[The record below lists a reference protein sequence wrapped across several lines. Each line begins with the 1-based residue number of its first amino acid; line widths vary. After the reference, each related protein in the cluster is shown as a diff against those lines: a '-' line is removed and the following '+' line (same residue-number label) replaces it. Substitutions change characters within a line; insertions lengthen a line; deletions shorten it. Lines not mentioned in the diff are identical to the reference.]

1 MKKIYLAFFT
11 LVTGLSLNAQLT
23 NANHSPVAGEVF
35 STYQCDS
42 TAISVGAS
50 GASALWNYATI
61 PTHSSVVNNYTAN
74 ANSNVSY
81 PVPGV
86 AVGSV
91 LSNLSYYQSSAASLN
106 FFGGNIIIASPSATV
121 TAALIYTS
129 SAVVAVYP
137 MSLNTASTSATG
149 GTFNI
154 TSPFPQAGTFTGNSE
169 TVADATGTLVIPTGT
184 FTNVIRVVTSQTINF
199 NATITGTVTQKN
211 YDYYNIGTKESLF
224 TISTSTVD
232 IPSFPPASTRTIVTR
247 TKPAIVG
254 IKENKQA
261 LIELS
266 VYPNPSST
274 TVYFV
279 TESAEAKHILVY
291 DITGKLVEK
300 QNFTDGK
307 LKLDVSG
314 YSTGLFIYTI
324 IGNNNQTLKTGKVTV
339 SH

>member
-91 LSNLSYYQSSAASLN
+91 LSNLSYYQSSNSALN
-106 FFGGNIIIASPSATV
+106 YFGGNIQIATV
-121 TAALIYTS
+121 SAALIYTS

-211 YDYYNIGTKESLF
+211 YDYYNAGTKEALF

-247 TKPAIVG
+247 TKPVTVG

-266 VYPNPSST
+266 FYPNPSST
-274 TVYFV
+274 IVNFI
-279 TESAEAKHILVY
+279 TESAEAKQILVY

-300 QNFTDGK
+300 QNFTDG
-307 LKLDVSG
+307 
-314 YSTGLFIYTI
+314 
-324 IGNNNQTLKTGKVTV
+324 
-339 SH
+339 